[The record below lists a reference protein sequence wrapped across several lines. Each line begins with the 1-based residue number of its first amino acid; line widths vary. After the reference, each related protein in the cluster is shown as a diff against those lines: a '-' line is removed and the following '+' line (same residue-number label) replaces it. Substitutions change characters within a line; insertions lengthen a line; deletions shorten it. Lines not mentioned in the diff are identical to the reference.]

1 MKNLNNF
8 INEKVNIKNSSK
20 KSQYDEVVFKS
31 RDSKFEI
38 EYNEDTELI
47 RIIYNDPKEKKM
59 IKYWFNQDTLQTSF
73 EKSSCD
79 IINEY
84 NNIFNQK

>member
-8 INEKVNIKNSSK
+8 INEKLNIKNSSN

-31 RDSKFEI
+31 KDDKFEI
-38 EYNEDTELI
+38 EYNEEDLI

-59 IKYWFNQDTLQTSF
+59 VKYWFNHDTLQTSF